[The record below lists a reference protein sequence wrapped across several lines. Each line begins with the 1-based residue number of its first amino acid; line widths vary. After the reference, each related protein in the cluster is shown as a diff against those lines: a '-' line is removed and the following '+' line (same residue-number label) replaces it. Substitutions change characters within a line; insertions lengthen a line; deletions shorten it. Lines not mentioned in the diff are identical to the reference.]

1 MVQGTPL
8 VAQGMS
14 LALALFWTGSACSA
28 DWYTGTERVD
38 RADDYIVAF
47 DGAATVTSN
56 SSAFGALTTTIAVAG
71 SLVESGPRIRVQA
84 IAGTYSY
91 AGATAGTRVRGEQ
104 EEGTVLTGYEWIW
117 DQAAIAGYVGFNVRH
132 NELSILDPR
141 NPVVGTGIGAK
152 VAADVY
158 LNPTLNTLIAANA
171 SYSTL
176 FKAYYVRA
184 KFGLMVADGV
194 FVGPEG
200 TLLGDAFFNQ
210 WRVGAH
216 LTGFM
221 VGPMKFSLGAGYAYD
236 RVQKGGYYTSVEGRA
251 AF

>member
-1 MVQGTPL
+1 
-8 VAQGMS
+8 MS
-14 LALALFWTGSACSA
+14 LALALLWAGSACGA
-28 DWYTGTERVD
+28 DWYTGTERAD

-56 SSAFGALTTTIAVAG
+56 SSAFGALTTTIAPAG

-91 AGATAGTRVRGEQ
+91 PGATAGTRVRGEQ

-152 VAADVY
+152 VAADIY
-158 LNPTLNTLIAANA
+158 LNPTLNTLVAANA

-176 FKAYYVRA
+176 FNAYYVRA
-184 KFGLMVADGV
+184 KLGFMVADGV

-216 LTGFM
+216 LTGFT